1 MRASHRSACSVTE
14 QEVLAR
20 EKKSVAFTVTFVPH
34 VHTCVCMS
42 VCRQSLSVDSSSRG
56 RVISATTEDFSR
68 KQHAEHPVSCPLIA
82 EVSGSTDVERSACV
96 QSGLTL
102 VPTCLETFIFRSKAV
117 GVATAAAIP
126 EPRACTDVCVK
137 EPGCGVFL
145 TLVADISGQL
155 TPG

>member
-42 VCRQSLSVDSSSRG
+42 VCRRSLSVDSSSRG

-82 EVSGSTDVERSACV
+82 EVS
-96 QSGLTL
+96 
-102 VPTCLETFIFRSKAV
+102 VPQTW
-117 GVATAAAIP
+117 
-126 EPRACTDVCVK
+126 
-137 EPGCGVFL
+137 
-145 TLVADISGQL
+145 SGQL
-155 TPG
+155 VCSLDLRWFPHVWKHSYSVLKRLALPPQPPYQNREHAPTFVSKNQAVAYFLHWLPISAGS

>member
-1 MRASHRSACSVTE
+1 M
-14 QEVLAR
+14 
-20 EKKSVAFTVTFVPH
+20 H
-34 VHTCVCMS
+34 VYVCP
-42 VCRQSLSVDSSSRG
+42 CADGLSVDSSNRG

-68 KQHAEHPVSCPLIA
+68 KRHAEDRVSGALIA
-82 EVSGSTDVERSACV
+82 EVSGSTDVERAVCV

-117 GVATAAAIP
+117 GVAAAAAIP

-137 EPGCGVFL
+137 EPGGGVFL
-145 TLVADISGQL
+145 TLIADISGQL